1 MGIVF
6 NQSYKNIIIIALAL
20 LIGGVNTLYFYPVFL
35 KEQYYGLVVFLLAT
49 SNLLQPLISFGSQH
63 TIIKYFSSFNTKK
76 EKDIFMSSIIFL
88 PLITIIPITFLVV
101 EFHDIIASFLSI
113 ENPIIESYV
122 WVIFLVAFATSY
134 FEVFYSWARV
144 QLKSVFGNFLKEI
157 FPRLAVLTLLALV
170 YLNQITKE
178 NFIWWLTGL
187 YYLRL
192 IIMIFY
198 SFSLYLPKFTF
209 SIPKNTK
216 SILIYSLYILLAGSA
231 ASILIDIDKFMIPQK
246 QAISQ
251 TAFYAV
257 AVFIATVVEIP
268 GRAMFQIINPLVAKA
283 LNENNFNELK
293 KLYSSSSIN
302 LLIVAGLIFL
312 LINSSI
318 SPFYDLMIEKDYANG
333 IWVVLMISTSKLI
346 LMSFGCGP
354 AILATSKFYKITLP
368 FSILMAFSVY
378 YLNDVLIDIYGINGA
393 ALSTLIVVLFFT
405 VLKIIFIKYKLKIS
419 PYSINSLKVI
429 SIIIV
434 MFFAFQNFK
443 ITDNSIMSIIIDSI
457 LISIIYTT
465 VIYFMNVSKPINK
478 LIKNILYGKLRL

>member
-1 MGIVF
+1 MKAI
-6 NQSYKNIIIIALAL
+6 
-20 LIGGVNTLYFYPVFL
+20 
-35 KEQYYGLVVFLLAT
+35 
-49 SNLLQPLISFGSQH
+49 FG
-63 TIIKYFSSFNTKK
+63 
-76 EKDIFMSSIIFL
+76 
-88 PLITIIPITFLVV
+88 
-101 EFHDIIASFLSI
+101 
-113 ENPIIESYV
+113 
-122 WVIFLVAFATSY
+122 VIFLIAFAARLI

-231 ASILIDIDKFMIPQK
+231 ASFLIDIDKFMIPQK

-333 IWVVLMISTSKLI
+333 IWVVLMISISKLI

-378 YLNDVLIDIYGINGA
+378 YLNDILIDIYGINGA

-419 PYSINSLKVI
+419 PYSINSLKVV

-443 ITDNSIMSIIIDSI
+443 ITDNSILSIIIDSI

-478 LIKNILYGKLRL
+478 LIKSILYGKLRL